1 MESTENR
8 LCVQY
13 AYVLVNSDA
22 EVELQVDEKDFI
34 QNADGEMDIPLEL
47 VLRKNQLSLKDL
59 NQMNLEKCLFIRREN
74 GQTVTLK
81 QILLN
86 INL

>member
-74 GQTVTLK
+74 GKTVTLK